1 MVMYVWRTKQRDSL
15 SDAFIFGAGLMSLFF
30 ILLMLVLISNSQISL
45 PGTTVRL
52 PALEHVRVTT
62 VDKLVITVT
71 RNSELFF
78 NGALLSWD
86 DLAIRLSERVEESRL
101 EDDVNVKP
109 MIVVCADREVNLQT
123 WFRLADMARNLGL
136 DIYLASEQPDAGAP
150 EKKNGN
156 AHLDEQL

>member
-1 MVMYVWRTKQRDSL
+1 MYVWRTNQRDSL
-15 SDAFIFGAGLMSLFF
+15 TDAFVFGTGLLSLFF

-52 PALEHVRVTT
+52 PSLEHVRVTT

-71 RNSELFF
+71 RDSELFF

-86 DLAIRLSERVEESRL
+86 DLAVRLSERVEESRL
-101 EDDVNVKP
+101 EDVDVKP

-136 DIYLASEQPDAGAP
+136 DIYLASEQPDAVLP